1 MFQKI
6 VVPLDG
12 SARAEAAVPVAA
24 RIARSTGASLLLV
37 RIISPPIESP
47 RYLRVLAV
55 PDPLTDEVAE
65 AEIELAR
72 SYLQQIAR
80 SEALARIKVDVQTA
94 ASTAIAETILEMTKQ
109 ANADLL
115 ILCRHGHTGLKRWA
129 LGSIAQKLTRHS
141 SIPLLV
147 LHEKSD
153 RQAHL
158 STEHPQ
164 AVQIL
169 VALDGSPLAE
179 TALAPAAHLGVAL
192 SVPEQTTLHL
202 VQVLPLPAAHGLPH
216 ARQVTAAARER
227 IIADTHAYL
236 EGVKKNVLTG
246 SLASRNLAVTTSVLV
261 QDDVAEALV
270 NMANAEEKR
279 AEKPETVE
287 SMEIIALT
295 THGRSG
301 LQRWALG
308 SMTERVLE
316 STRQPL
322 LIVHADSSQ
331 LS

>member
-1 MFQKI
+1 
-6 VVPLDG
+6 
-12 SARAEAAVPVAA
+12 
-24 RIARSTGASLLLV
+24 
-37 RIISPPIESP
+37 
-47 RYLRVLAV
+47 
-55 PDPLTDEVAE
+55 
-65 AEIELAR
+65 
-72 SYLQQIAR
+72 
-80 SEALARIKVDVQTA
+80 
-94 ASTAIAETILEMTKQ
+94 
-109 ANADLL
+109 
-115 ILCRHGHTGLKRWA
+115 LKRWA

-153 RQAHL
+153 RPSHL
-158 STEHPQ
+158 AAEHPQ
-164 AVQIL
+164 VVQIL

-179 TALAPAAHLGVAL
+179 RVLAPAVHLGVAL

-202 VQVLPLPAAHGLPH
+202 VQVLPFPATHGLLGIP
-216 ARQVTAAARER
+216 QGSAAAREH
-227 IIADTHAYL
+227 IIADTHVYL

-246 SLASRNLAVTTSVLV
+246 SLAFRNLAVTTSVLV

-308 SMTERVLE
+308 SITERVLD
-316 STRQPL
+316 STRQPV